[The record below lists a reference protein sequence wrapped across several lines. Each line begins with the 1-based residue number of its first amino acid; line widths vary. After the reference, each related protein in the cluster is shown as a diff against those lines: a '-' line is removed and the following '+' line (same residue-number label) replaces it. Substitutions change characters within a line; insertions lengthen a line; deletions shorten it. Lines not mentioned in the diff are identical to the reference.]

1 MTGGG
6 RAGGWLGAG
15 AVRYTSSLR
24 TETSEKPCLIGIAGP
39 SCAGK
44 TELARR
50 LADALD
56 APIVALDCYY
66 HSLDHLPLEQRAR
79 SNFDVP
85 DSLDAELLA
94 WHVDQLARGEEVQVP
109 VYDFS
114 RHTRTTA
121 VRAVRATHYA
131 LIEGLFALHW
141 EAVRERL
148 GVKLYVGAGDGVCLR
163 RRIERDVRERGRTPE
178 SVLEQY
184 RTTVEPMARQ
194 YVLPTA
200 AFAGLVVDGEARIE
214 ESVAAALAV
223 IWGTR

>member
-1 MTGGG
+1 M
-6 RAGGWLGAG
+6 
-15 AVRYTSSLR
+15 
-24 TETSEKPCLIGIAGP
+24 SEKPCLIGIAGP

-66 HSLDHLPLEQRAR
+66 YSLDHLPLEQRAL

-85 DSLDAELLA
+85 DSLDADLLA
-94 WHVDQLARGEEVQVP
+94 GHVDQLARGEEIRVP

-121 VRAVRATHYA
+121 VRVVRPTRYA

-148 GVKLYVGAGDGVCLR
+148 GVKLYVGAPEAVCLK

-178 SVLEQY
+178 SVIEQC
-184 RTTVEPMARQ
+184 RTTVEPMAKR
-194 YVLPTA
+194 YILPTA
-200 AFAGLVVDGEARIE
+200 AFAGLVLDGEARIE
-214 ESVAAALAV
+214 DSVAAALAV
-223 IWGTR
+223 IRGAR

>member
-1 MTGGG
+1 MNQ
-6 RAGGWLGAG
+6 
-15 AVRYTSSLR
+15 
-24 TETSEKPCLIGIAGP
+24 KPCLIGIAGP

-44 TELARR
+44 TLLAGR
-50 LADALD
+50 LAFELD

-66 HSLDHLPLEQRAR
+66 HSLDHLPLEQRAL

-94 WHVDQLARGEEVQVP
+94 RHVDQLARGEEIHVP

-114 RHTRTTA
+114 RHIRLFA
-121 VRAVRATHYA
+121 VRAVRATRYA
-131 LIEGLFALHW
+131 LIEGLFTLHW
-141 EAVRERL
+141 EAVRDRL
-148 GVKLYVGAGDGVCLR
+148 GVKLYVGAGEGVRLG

-178 SVLEQY
+178 SVIEQC
-184 RTTVEPMARQ
+184 RTTVEPMARR

-200 AFAGLVVDGEARIE
+200 AFADLVLDGEARMG

-223 IWGTR
+223 IRGAR

>member
-1 MTGGG
+1 M
-6 RAGGWLGAG
+6 
-15 AVRYTSSLR
+15 R
-24 TETSEKPCLIGIAGP
+24 TETSTKPCLIGIAGP

-44 TELARR
+44 TLLAGR
-50 LADALD
+50 LADVLD

-85 DSLDAELLA
+85 ESLDADLLA
-94 WHVDQLARGEEVQVP
+94 RHVRQLARGEEIQVP
-109 VYDFS
+109 IYDFTC
-114 RHTRTTA
+114 HHRTTA
-121 VRAVRATHYA
+121 VRAVRATRYA
-131 LIEGLFALHW
+131 LIEGLFTLHW
-141 EAVRERL
+141 EAVREL
-148 GVKLYVGAGDGVCLR
+148 LDIKLYVGAADRVCLR

-200 AFAGLVVDGEARIE
+200 AFAGLVLDGEARID
-214 ESVAAALAV
+214 ESIAAALAV
-223 IWGTR
+223 IRGAR

>member
-1 MTGGG
+1 
-6 RAGGWLGAG
+6 
-15 AVRYTSSLR
+15 
-24 TETSEKPCLIGIAGP
+24 LIGIAGP

-44 TELARR
+44 TELAHR

-85 DSLDAELLA
+85 ESLDADLLA
-94 WHVDQLARGEEVQVP
+94 RHVRQLARGEEIQVP
-109 VYDFS
+109 IYDFT
-114 RHTRTTA
+114 RHHRTTA

-131 LIEGLFALHW
+131 LIEGLFTLHW
-141 EAVRERL
+141 EAVREL
-148 GVKLYVGAGDGVCLR
+148 LDVKLYVGAADRVCLR

-200 AFAGLVVDGEARIE
+200 AFAGLVLDGEARID
-214 ESVAAALAV
+214 ESIAAALAV
-223 IWGTR
+223 IRGAR

>member
-1 MTGGG
+1 M
-6 RAGGWLGAG
+6 
-15 AVRYTSSLR
+15 
-24 TETSEKPCLIGIAGP
+24 IGIAGP

-50 LADALD
+50 LAGALD

-66 HSLDHLPLEQRAR
+66 HSLDHLPLEHRAR

-94 WHVDQLARGEEVQVP
+94 RHVGQLARGEEIQVP

-121 VRAVRATHYA
+121 VRAVRATRYV
-131 LIEGLFALHW
+131 LIEGLFTLHW
-141 EAVRERL
+141 EAVREL
-148 GVKLYVGAGDGVCLR
+148 LDVKLYVGASDGVCLR

-184 RTTVEPMARQ
+184 RTTVEPMARR

-200 AFAGLVVDGEARIE
+200 AFAGLVVDGEASLE
-214 ESVAAALAV
+214 DSVAAALAV
-223 IWGTR
+223 IRGAR

>member
-1 MTGGG
+1 
-6 RAGGWLGAG
+6 
-15 AVRYTSSLR
+15 LR
-24 TETSEKPCLIGIAGP
+24 TEKSEKPCLIGIAGP

-44 TELARR
+44 TLLAGR
-50 LADALD
+50 LAFELD

-85 DSLDAELLA
+85 ESLDAELLA
-94 WHVDQLARGEEVQVP
+94 RHVEQLAGGEEIQVP
-109 VYDFS
+109 VYDFTC
-114 RHTRTTA
+114 HKRTPA
-121 VRAVRATHYA
+121 VRVVRPACYV

-141 EAVRERL
+141 EAVRELLDVR
-148 GVKLYVGAGDGVCLR
+148 LYVGAGDDVCLR

-178 SVLEQY
+178 SVIEQC
-184 RTTVEPMARQ
+184 RTTVEPMARR

-200 AFAGLVVDGEARIE
+200 AFAGLVLDGEASIE

-223 IWGTR
+223 IRGAR

>member
-1 MTGGG
+1 M
-6 RAGGWLGAG
+6 
-15 AVRYTSSLR
+15 
-24 TETSEKPCLIGIAGP
+24 SEKPCLIGIAGP

-85 DSLDAELLA
+85 DSLDAELLTR
-94 WHVDQLARGEEVQVP
+94 HVDQLARGEEIHVP

-121 VRAVRATHYA
+121 VRAVRATQYA
-131 LIEGLFALHW
+131 LIEGLFTLHW

-148 GVKLYVGAGDGVCLR
+148 SVKLYVGADADVCLR

-178 SVLEQY
+178 SVIEQC
-184 RTTVEPMARQ
+184 RTTVEPMAKK

-200 AFAGLVVDGEARIE
+200 AFAGLVLDGEARIE
-214 ESVAAALAV
+214 DSVAAALAV
-223 IWGTR
+223 IRGAR

>member
-1 MTGGG
+1 M
-6 RAGGWLGAG
+6 AG
-15 AVRYTSSLR
+15 AVGYTSSLR
-24 TETSEKPCLIGIAGP
+24 TETSTKPCLIGIAGP

-85 DSLDAELLA
+85 ESLDADLLA
-94 WHVDQLARGEEVQVP
+94 RNVRQLARGEEIQVP
-109 VYDFS
+109 IYDFTC
-114 RHTRTTA
+114 HHRTTA
-121 VRAVRATHYA
+121 VRAVRATRYA
-131 LIEGLFALHW
+131 LIEGLFTLHW
-141 EAVRERL
+141 EAVREL
-148 GVKLYVGAGDGVCLR
+148 LDVKLYVGAADSVCLR

-200 AFAGLVVDGEARIE
+200 AFAGLVLDGEARID
-214 ESVAAALAV
+214 ESIAAALAV
-223 IWGTR
+223 IRGAR

>member
-1 MTGGG
+1 M
-6 RAGGWLGAG
+6 
-15 AVRYTSSLR
+15 
-24 TETSEKPCLIGIAGP
+24 SEKPCLIGIAGP

-50 LADALD
+50 LADVLD

-66 HSLDHLPLEQRAR
+66 YSLDHLPLEQRAR

-94 WHVDQLARGEEVQVP
+94 RHVGQLARGEEILAP

-121 VRAVRATHYA
+121 VRAVRPTRYV
-131 LIEGLFALHW
+131 LIEGLFTLHW
-141 EAVRERL
+141 EAVRDLL
-148 GVKLYVGAGDGVCLR
+148 GVKLYVGAGEDVCLK

-178 SVLEQY
+178 SVIEQC

-194 YVLPTA
+194 YIFPTA
-200 AFAGLVVDGEARIE
+200 AFAGLVLDGEARIE
-214 ESVAAALAV
+214 DSVAAALAV
-223 IWGTR
+223 IQGGR

>member
-1 MTGGG
+1 
-6 RAGGWLGAG
+6 
-15 AVRYTSSLR
+15 LR
-24 TETSEKPCLIGIAGP
+24 TETSTNPCLIGIAGP

-44 TELARR
+44 TELALR

-56 APIVALDCYY
+56 APIVALDSYY
-66 HSLDHLPLEQRAR
+66 YSLDHLPLEQRAR

-85 DSLDAELLA
+85 ESLDAELLA
-94 WHVDQLARGEEVQVP
+94 RHVNLLAHGEEIHVP

-114 RHTRTTA
+114 CHHRTTA
-121 VRAVRATHYA
+121 VRVVRPTRYA
-131 LIEGLFALHW
+131 LIEGLFAFHW
-141 EAVRERL
+141 EAVRERM
-148 GVKLYVGAGDGVCLR
+148 GVKIYVGASDGVCLR

-223 IWGTR
+223 IRGAC

>member
-1 MTGGG
+1 
-6 RAGGWLGAG
+6 
-15 AVRYTSSLR
+15 
-24 TETSEKPCLIGIAGP
+24 LIGIAGP

-56 APIVALDCYY
+56 APILALDCYY

-85 DSLDAELLA
+85 ESLDADLLA
-94 WHVDQLARGEEVQVP
+94 RHVRQLARGEEIQVP
-109 VYDFS
+109 IYDFTCH
-114 RHTRTTA
+114 RRTTA
-121 VRAVRATHYA
+121 VRAMRATRYA
-131 LIEGLFALHW
+131 LIEGLFTLHW
-141 EAVRERL
+141 EAVREL
-148 GVKLYVGAGDGVCLR
+148 LDVKLYVGAADRVCLR

-200 AFAGLVVDGEARIE
+200 AFAGLVLDGEARIG
-214 ESVAAALAV
+214 ESIAAALAV
-223 IWGTR
+223 IRGAR

>member
-1 MTGGG
+1 M
-6 RAGGWLGAG
+6 
-15 AVRYTSSLR
+15 
-24 TETSEKPCLIGIAGP
+24 IGIAGP

-44 TELARR
+44 TELAIR

-56 APIVALDCYY
+56 APIVALDSYY

-79 SNFDVP
+79 ANFDVP
-85 DSLDAELLA
+85 EALDADLLA
-94 WHVDQLARGEEVQVP
+94 RHVDRLARGYEIPVP
-109 VYDFS
+109 VYDFTC
-114 RHTRTTA
+114 HMRTTT
-121 VRAVRATHYA
+121 VRVVRPAPYV
-131 LIEGLFALHW
+131 LIEGLFTLHW
-141 EAVRERL
+141 EALRELL
-148 GVKLYVGAGDGVCLR
+148 GVKLYVGASDGVCLR

-223 IWGTR
+223 IRGAR

>member
-1 MTGGG
+1 MFS
-6 RAGGWLGAG
+6 
-15 AVRYTSSLR
+15 YTSSLR
-24 TETSEKPCLIGIAGP
+24 TETSKKPCLIGIAGP

-56 APIVALDCYY
+56 APIVALDSYY

-85 DSLDAELLA
+85 EALDAELLA
-94 WHVDQLARGEEVQVP
+94 RHVAQLARGEEIQVP

-114 RHTRTTA
+114 CHMRTTA
-121 VRAVRATHYA
+121 VRSVRATQYA

-141 EAVRERL
+141 EAVREML
-148 GVKLYVGAGDGVCLR
+148 NVKVYVGAGDGVCLR

-178 SVLEQY
+178 SVLVQY

-200 AFAGLVVDGEARIE
+200 AFASLVVDGEARIE
-214 ESVAAALAV
+214 ESLAAALAV
-223 IWGTR
+223 IRGAR

>member
-1 MTGGG
+1 
-6 RAGGWLGAG
+6 
-15 AVRYTSSLR
+15 
-24 TETSEKPCLIGIAGP
+24 LIGIAGP

-56 APIVALDCYY
+56 APILALDCYY

-85 DSLDAELLA
+85 ESLDADLLA
-94 WHVDQLARGEEVQVP
+94 RHVRQLARGEEIQVP
-109 VYDFS
+109 IYDFTCH
-114 RHTRTTA
+114 RRTTA
-121 VRAVRATHYA
+121 VRAMRATRYA
-131 LIEGLFALHW
+131 LIEGLFTLHW
-141 EAVRERL
+141 EAVREL
-148 GVKLYVGAGDGVCLR
+148 LDVKLYVGAADRVCLR

-200 AFAGLVVDGEARIE
+200 AFAGLVLDGEARID
-214 ESVAAALAV
+214 ESIAAALAV
-223 IWGTR
+223 IRGAR

>member
-1 MTGGG
+1 VANT
-6 RAGGWLGAG
+6 
-15 AVRYTSSLR
+15 VRYTSSLR
-24 TETSEKPCLIGIAGP
+24 TETSTKPCLIGIAGP

-79 SNFDVP
+79 SNFDLP
-85 DSLDAELLA
+85 ESLDADLLA
-94 WHVDQLARGEEVQVP
+94 RHVRQLARGEEIQVP
-109 VYDFS
+109 IYDFTC
-114 RHTRTTA
+114 HQRTTA
-121 VRAVRATHYA
+121 VRTVRATRYA
-131 LIEGLFALHW
+131 LIEGLFTLHW
-141 EAVRERL
+141 EAVREL
-148 GVKLYVGAGDGVCLR
+148 LDVKLYVGAADSVCLR

-200 AFAGLVVDGEARIE
+200 AFAGLVLDGEARIH
-214 ESVAAALAV
+214 ESIAAALAV
-223 IWGTR
+223 IRGAR

>member
-1 MTGGG
+1 
-6 RAGGWLGAG
+6 
-15 AVRYTSSLR
+15 LR
-24 TETSEKPCLIGIAGP
+24 TETSTKPCLIGIAGP

-50 LADALD
+50 LADTLD

-85 DSLDAELLA
+85 ESLDADLLA
-94 WHVDQLARGEEVQVP
+94 RHVRQLARGEEIQVP
-109 VYDFS
+109 IYDFTC
-114 RHTRTTA
+114 HHRTTA
-121 VRAVRATHYA
+121 VRAVRATRYA
-131 LIEGLFALHW
+131 LIEGLFTLHW
-141 EAVRERL
+141 EAVREL
-148 GVKLYVGAGDGVCLR
+148 LDVKLYVGAADSVCLR

-194 YVLPTA
+194 YVFPTA
-200 AFAGLVVDGEARIE
+200 AFAGLVLDGEARID
-214 ESVAAALAV
+214 ESIAAALAV
-223 IWGTR
+223 IRGAR

>member
-1 MTGGG
+1 M
-6 RAGGWLGAG
+6 
-15 AVRYTSSLR
+15 
-24 TETSEKPCLIGIAGP
+24 SEKPCLIGIAGP

-44 TELARR
+44 TLQAGR
-50 LADALD
+50 LASELD

-94 WHVDQLARGEEVQVP
+94 RHVGQLARGEEIHVP

-121 VRAVRATHYA
+121 VRAVRATRYA

-141 EAVRERL
+141 EAVRELL
-148 GVKLYVGAGDGVCLR
+148 GVKLYVGAPEDVCLK

-178 SVLEQY
+178 SVIEQC
-184 RTTVEPMARQ
+184 RTTVEPMAKK

-200 AFAGLVVDGEARIE
+200 AFADLVLDGEARIE
-214 ESVAAALAV
+214 DSVAAALAV
-223 IWGTR
+223 IRGAR